1 MRRKA
6 GLRGV
11 LVDIVALSGA
21 QTVARYP
28 ELDDLPY
35 DLEEA
40 EQLVAD
46 ASRLVAAVQ
55 DHFDRLGLA
64 GTDLTPV

>member
-1 MRRKA
+1 MPTNA
-6 GLRGV
+6 AILET
-11 LVDIVALSGA
+11 S
-21 QTVARYP
+21 RYWP
-28 ELDDLPY
+28 STAASRAEWSTASAY

-55 DHFDRLGLA
+55 DHFGRLGLA
-64 GTDLTPV
+64 GTDLTPVW